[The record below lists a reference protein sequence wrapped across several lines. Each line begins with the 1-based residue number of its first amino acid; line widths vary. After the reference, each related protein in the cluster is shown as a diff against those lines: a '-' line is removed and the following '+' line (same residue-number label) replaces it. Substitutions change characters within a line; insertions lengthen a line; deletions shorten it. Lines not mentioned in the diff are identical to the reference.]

1 MTDTDKYEGM
11 PMSEI
16 TTEDYKTAWKDVWYH
31 LNEMEHMGID
41 MTHGFNSVKS
51 MLEYHL
57 TRAIITRKDRGMDY
71 AKEE

>member
-1 MTDTDKYEGM
+1 MDEATTKDYEN
-11 PMSEI
+11 
-16 TTEDYKTAWKDVWYH
+16 AWKDVWYH

-57 TRAIITRKDRGMDY
+57 RRAIITRKDSGMDY
-71 AKEE
+71 KEE